1 MIILGVLTI
10 ACFNVC
16 GVSVTKYVS
25 CLARYYFL
33 YILIVFKY
41 YIYKIR
47 SVVDV
52 SRTVI
57 VWGVGLGVTFG

>member
-25 CLARYYFL
+25 CLAR
-33 YILIVFKY
+33 
-41 YIYKIR
+41 